1 MIVGFMAGLIV
12 GLALAVTALAVMAR
26 LTLGKPST

>member
-12 GLALAVTALAVMAR
+12 GLALAVAALAVMAR